1 MNTFS
6 GNPNLKAQAQS
17 ISYTEEQVNLLRKYI
32 NDPISFIEEQVKI
45 EHVDHGLIP
54 FKPFEFQKR
63 MIDAYHNNRFTICKV
78 GRQSGKSTITIAYLL
93 WYVLFNDNKNVAL
106 LANKLDTARELMN
119 RIQRA
124 YEILPFW
131 LQQGVKEWN
140 KLSISIENGSRIQAS
155 ATSSSSV
162 RGQSFSF
169 IFMDEFAFL
178 EPNKAEDFF
187 RSTWPTISSGKTT
200 KVVAVSTP
208 NGMNSFY
215 RLWKGAEEAQ
225 TILGKVENGEELSDN
240 EKEKYLQKQISEW
253 FPVEVHWTEVPGRD
267 EEWKQREIANFG
279 SVERFNT
286 EYGCEF
292 LGSTS
297 TLIDGSVLFGLKP
310 VEPINSVGF
319 CNIYEMPIDDHVY
332 VCTVDTSRGKGFDCS
347 AFSIFDVTEFPYKQ
361 VAAYKSDEIQ
371 PEEYHLEIL
380 RIANAY
386 NNAYVLIELNDVGAQ
401 VAAYLKMDIG
411 YENVISTMTKA
422 NKQMI
427 SAGFGKSKPG
437 IMTSKQTKQIGCQTL
452 KTLIETDNLIISSA
466 DTINEL
472 FAFSI
477 QSNGTYEADAG
488 NNDDLVTTLFL
499 FAWLQSQQYFKMLT
513 DKDSRQRLAEAW
525 GNQNRDDFI
534 APIIDSGQYWEIM
547 ADRGYDKLVSW

>member
-17 ISYTEEQVNLLRKYI
+17 ISYTEDQVNLLRKYI

-225 TILGKVENGEELSDN
+225 TILGKIEKGEELSDN
-240 EKEKYLQKQISEW
+240 EKEKYLKKQISEW

-267 EEWKQREIANFG
+267 DEWKQKEIANFG

-310 VEPINSVGF
+310 VEPINSIGF
-319 CNIYEMPIDDHVY
+319 CNIYEMPIDEHVY
-332 VCTVDTSRGKGFDCS
+332 VSTVDTSRGKGFDCS

-361 VAAYKSDEIQ
+361 VAAYKSDEVQ

-452 KTLIETDNLIISSA
+452 KTLIETDNLIICSA

-477 QSNGTYEADAG
+477 QTNGTYEADAG

-499 FAWLQSQQYFKMLT
+499 FAWLQSQQYFKLLT